1 MAIECFV
8 GSVGGGKSYCSVRRM
23 LSYMGRGGRVV
34 SNIEL
39 VGYDRDTKTLLPD
52 SPPVA
57 YLRDKLAW
65 AYQDGQYS
73 YISFDEMCDS
83 PAWFERVPAGQ
94 SRNLRTLLVVDEATD
109 LFDNLD
115 RDKVRTDS
123 TYRALFRF
131 LRLSR
136 HAHID
141 VLFICQ
147 DLSAINSRLRG
158 LITSGWRST
167 DMGKYRLPFLKV
179 LFPFDLFMLQ
189 QFDRR
194 MEMETRR
201 EWLSKEQSIFACY
214 RSEVFGS
221 ELGVSWDGVAI
232 SNGSIERKK
241 KQMNIL
247 ERLLLFAA
255 VLLGLAAIF
264 RNPSSS
270 SASSPDYASI
280 SNLVSSV
287 VASARFEDVSHID
300 PSLDPSKPS
309 TRFLRGSMAFF
320 KSGNGQYVLFEG
332 SRYAVGGVY
341 EFGRCVQIL
350 PPEFALFRDG
360 LKTVYLMPGESST
373 PSPKD
378 KAIKRALPPASF

>member
-23 LSYMGRGGRVV
+23 LSYMARGGRVV

-39 VGYDRDTKTLLPD
+39 VGYDRDSKTLLPD
-52 SPPVA
+52 SPPVV
-57 YLRDKLAW
+57 YLRDKLSW
-65 AYQDGQYS
+65 AYQEGQYL
-73 YISFDEMCDS
+73 YIPFDEMCDS
-83 PAWFERVPAGQ
+83 PSWFERVPAGQ

-115 RDKVRTDS
+115 RDKVRVDS

-167 DMGKYRLPFLKV
+167 DMGRYRLPFLKV

-201 EWLSKEQSIFACY
+201 EWLGKEQGIFNCY
-214 RSEVFGS
+214 RSEVFGA
-221 ELGVSWDGVAI
+221 ELGVNWDGVSI
-232 SNGSIERKK
+232 SDGTITRRKK
-241 KQMNIL
+241 RMNIL
-247 ERLLLFAA
+247 ERCLLLVA
-255 VLLGLAAIF
+255 VLLGLVALI
-264 RNPSSS
+264 RNPSVSS
-270 SASSPDYASI
+270 SSVDAVAV

-287 VASARFEDVSHID
+287 VASAAFGDSPLLPGR
-300 PSLDPSKPS
+300 PSPSEPS
-309 TRFLRGSMAFF
+309 TRFLRGSMAFVDTP
-320 KSGNGQYVLFEG
+320 KGQYCLFNG
-332 SRYAVGGVY
+332 SRFALGGEY
-341 EFGRCVQIL
+341 EHGRCIQIM
-350 PPEFALFRDG
+350 PSEFAMFRDG
-360 LKTVYLMPGESST
+360 SKTVYLMPGE
-373 PSPKD
+373 
-378 KAIKRALPPASF
+378 PPAPTPDKTQFPRPPAPGPF